1 MRTCRVPGGGVPCW
15 RDVGDSVVRVADIWR
30 FDGTRRLPRALTKPL
45 DLLRLLELSC
55 WLSVVSSYVSSPWVW
70 RSPLHWI
77 VSCDED
83 DVVRRADDEGI
94 TRDALCGRMCLIGE
108 RLLCTLVVLRELE
121 VRVERR

>member
-1 MRTCRVPGGGVPCW
+1 M
-15 RDVGDSVVRVADIWR
+15 ADIWR
-30 FDGTRRLPRALTKPL
+30 FDGTRRFPRALTLPL

-55 WLSVVSSYVSSPWVW
+55 WLSVVPLYVSSLWVW
-70 RSPLHWI
+70 RSPLHRI

-121 VRVERR
+121 VRVEGR